1 MINKNVF
8 LILITIFTFF
18 SFNHAFAENIEDA
31 NYTNPYTNYNV
42 LIYDKIGCFDDNQK
56 ESLLKYMIP
65 ITEYGNVMIETTN
78 GIALDDIETISHL
91 TYYEVFENSSGVLLL
106 INNQGQD
113 FYIYSTGSV
122 RDKGLTSRKNTIIR
136 DNIRRIVKSEEY
148 YDFAKEAFVEINDVL
163 NGKGIA
169 EPMRYITS
177 ILLAL
182 SLGFITTFVF
192 VFKYSNV
199 ENASREDILKNAK
212 IKFNIEN
219 VKVSKIGKHSV
230 YVPESQIYIDGSPRG
245 RGRRR

>member
-31 NYTNPYTNYNV
+31 NYTNPYTNYKV
-42 LIYDKIGCFDDNQK
+42 LIDDKIGYFDENQK
-56 ESLLKYMIP
+56 ENLLEYMIP
-65 ITEYGNVMIETTN
+65 ITDYGNVMLKITN
-78 GIALDDIETISHL
+78 GITLDDIETISYF

-106 INNQGQD
+106 FNSQGQD
-113 FYIYSTGSV
+113 FYIYSTGNV
-122 RDKGLTSRKNTIIR
+122 KNKGITTTKSTIII
-136 DNIRRIVKSEEY
+136 DNIRRLVKSGEY
-148 YDFAKEAFVEINDVL
+148 YDFAKEAFIEINDVL
-163 NGKGIA
+163 TGKGIA

-199 ENASREDILKNAK
+199 ETASREDILKNAR

-219 VKVSKIGKHSV
+219 VKVSEIGKHSV